1 MVRVMAEYYILEG
14 RTVVPVDNVEEWARR
29 GRPCV
34 VAQENV
40 GNRRVSTVFLGMDH
54 SFNGSHA
61 LFETMIFPQD
71 SWREEYCERCS
82 TYEEAEA
89 MHAKAVASMHA
100 KAVASLGPRDMSE
113 EIQEAAAY
121 YAAIAPEN

>member
-29 GRPCV
+29 YGGRPCV

-89 MHAKAVASMHA
+89 MHAKAVAS
-100 KAVASLGPRDMSE
+100 LGPRDMSE